1 MRNTKEQILLT
12 ALELF
17 AREGFDAVSVRDIAA
32 ALGLSKGALYRH
44 YQSKR
49 EIFESILRRMERR
62 DAQQARDRDLPEE
75 TAEQTP
81 AAYQGASLDDIAA
94 FSKDMFR
101 YWTEDPFASRF
112 RRLLTL
118 EQFRNAEMGALYQ
131 QYLAAGPLEYLR
143 DLFSAQGLARPQEE
157 AALFYGQM
165 FLLYSVYDG
174 SENRQAATELADRL
188 IDGLRDRLQRLQNK
202 ERRKEP

>member
-81 AAYQGASLDDIAA
+81 AAYQGASLDV
-94 FSKDMFR
+94 FSDLMMV
-101 YWTEDPFASRF
+101 
-112 RRLLTL
+112 LL
-118 EQFRNAEMGALYQ
+118 G
-131 QYLAAGPLEYLR
+131 
-143 DLFSAQGLARPQEE
+143 
-157 AALFYGQM
+157 
-165 FLLYSVYDG
+165 
-174 SENRQAATELADRL
+174 
-188 IDGLRDRLQRLQNK
+188 
-202 ERRKEP
+202 